1 MLKKLSKN
9 FQVIGVYFFTLLA
22 ISFMQPNVAVAGGF
36 SRTCSRPTSDIVGG
50 RFIMRAACRARN
62 GEQRQPEL
70 AISDYIAN
78 YNGNLAWASLGK
90 FNASCEQI
98 EIDGNELKAKC
109 KDVTGA
115 LKDTSINLDEKISNQ
130 DGVLAADF

>member
-1 MLKKLSKN
+1 MFINLKNTFKIISVLSP
-9 FQVIGVYFFTLLA
+9 VLLA
-22 ISFMQPNVAVAGGF
+22 TFFIKPDVALAGGF
-36 SRTCSRPTSDIVGG
+36 SQTCSFIFGFPADG
-50 RFIMRAACRARN
+50 RYQMRADCVDKRGNRKKTSID
-62 GEQRQPEL
+62 
-70 AISDYIAN
+70 ISDYIAN

-98 EIDGNELKAKC
+98 EINGNELKAKC
-109 KDVTGA
+109 KDATGA